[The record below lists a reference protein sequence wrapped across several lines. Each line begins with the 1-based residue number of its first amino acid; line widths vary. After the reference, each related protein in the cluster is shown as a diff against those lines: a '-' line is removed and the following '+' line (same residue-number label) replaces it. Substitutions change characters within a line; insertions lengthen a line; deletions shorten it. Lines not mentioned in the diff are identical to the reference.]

1 MREIRTK
8 IDIKASPEEV
18 WNVLMDFDAYPE
30 WNPFVVS
37 IDGSG
42 IEGEKLVAEL
52 QLEGKK
58 PMKIT
63 PTVQENDAPNR
74 FSWLGSMGSAVVFA
88 GRHQFELEAT
98 DEGTTFHHREEFSGA
113 LAPMV
118 LRMIQKPTTRGFDK
132 MNRALRSRVEN
143 GA

>member
-8 IDIKASPEEV
+8 IDIKASPDQV

-37 IDGSG
+37 INGSG
-42 IEGEKLVAEL
+42 IEGERLAAEL

-58 PMKIT
+58 PMKIS

-74 FSWLGSMGSAVVFA
+74 FSWLGSMGSTSLFA
-88 GRHQFELEAT
+88 GHHQFELEAT
-98 DEGTTFHHREEFSGA
+98 DEGTTFHHYEEFSGA

-118 LRMIQKPTTRGFDK
+118 LKMIQKSTTLGFEK
-132 MNRALRSRVEN
+132 MNRALRVRVE
-143 GA
+143 GDS